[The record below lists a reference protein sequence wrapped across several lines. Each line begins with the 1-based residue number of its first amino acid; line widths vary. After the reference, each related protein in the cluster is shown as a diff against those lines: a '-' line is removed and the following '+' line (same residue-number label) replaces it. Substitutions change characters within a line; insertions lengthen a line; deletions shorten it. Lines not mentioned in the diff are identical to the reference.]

1 MIMSGTRKLGNGA
14 RLMRCLAVVVALS
27 FMAAVSASAETVK
40 ITASDWRI
48 KKPSKEYKDLPALMP
63 KEQSGFRAGLGIVE
77 FVCMKSRYYML
88 LVQPSVKLRDAE
100 PATILTVPEKTSDR
114 SLPIPLTFRNLYKS
128 KTLLS
133 RSMDWDADI
142 QFAEVAPALLAS
154 LKTAAELE
162 LTLAG
167 RSYAIGVSGLGSRM
181 GPFQRFCEQGVVDNP
196 AYFEDP

>member
-1 MIMSGTRKLGNGA
+1 MPMSGTRKPGNGA
-14 RLMRCLAVVVALS
+14 RLLRCVSVMVVLS
-27 FMAAVSASAETVK
+27 LIAAVSASAETVN
-40 ITASDWRI
+40 ITTSDWRI

-63 KEQSGFRAGLGIVE
+63 KEQSGFKAGLGIVE
-77 FVCMKSRYYML
+77 FVCMKSHYYML
-88 LVQPSVKLRDAE
+88 LVQPSVKLSDVE
-100 PATILTVPEKTSDR
+100 PATIVTVAEKTSGR
-114 SLPIPLTFRNLYKS
+114 NPPIPLTFRNLYKS

-133 RSMDWDADI
+133 RSIDWDADI

-154 LKTAAELE
+154 LKTVAELE

-181 GPFQRFCEQGVVDNP
+181 GPFQRFCEQGAVDNP